1 MIMKISAASASAAFV
16 CLAAKLIQ
24 TLGET
29 QLTIVE
35 VKNSV
40 NSLTKESQRLIQ
52 SAEQVTVD
60 IQSKIKLLEPLLESA
75 QDVGEVVHSV
85 TDKVKQNAS
94 IQNKVI
100 LPGEAL
106 NTSDQ
111 QEVASWQAPVED
123 IPSTADIYKPDNTA
137 HGNTISSSPD
147 GVLKIRIK

>member
-40 NSLTKESQRLIQ
+40 NSLTKESQRLIH

-60 IQSKIKLLEPLLESA
+60 IQSKMKLLEPLLESA

-100 LPGEAL
+100 LPGETA
-106 NTSDQ
+106 NTNDQ
-111 QEVASWQAPVED
+111 HEVASWQAPVED
-123 IPSTADIYKPDNTA
+123 FPASADIYKSDNTA
-137 HGNTISSSPD
+137 NVNTISTTQD